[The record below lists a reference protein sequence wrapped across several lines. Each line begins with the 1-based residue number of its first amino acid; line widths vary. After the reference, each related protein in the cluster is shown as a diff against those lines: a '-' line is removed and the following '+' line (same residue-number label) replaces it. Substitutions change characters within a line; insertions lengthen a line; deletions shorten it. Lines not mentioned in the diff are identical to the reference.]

1 MAGRFGVG
9 PQQLEDAAL
18 ERELRCLYG
27 TPCGDVFHGSGQA
40 PPKHTERI
48 LQLGQ
53 EYASRF
59 PIGPGPT
66 ACEPQGLPGQGGPA
80 ARVITRD
87 QYHRGDD
94 HGE

>member
-1 MAGRFGVG
+1 MAGRFGVV

-53 EYASRF
+53 KDRQPLPDRTRTDSLRPARA
-59 PIGPGPT
+59 PGPGRPSRSGGS
-66 ACEPQGLPGQGGPA
+66 PRPGPS
-80 ARVITRD
+80 R
-87 QYHRGDD
+87 
-94 HGE
+94 